1 MLRPRWFAS
10 AHASPFPTFCPL
22 SPAFCHLHAVLVD
35 LGADVSYYRAGFT
48 SGRIQVLLIRLIF
61 PLLLFICAAAIPAY
75 AHAEE
80 TLALNSPV
88 TFQSPATEGPAPEW
102 LPTARDIRI
111 ELIPQS
117 DPKTH
122 DLWSRIRNGFAMRDF
137 DSKLVAR
144 HEKWYA
150 EHPDYVARMTERARL
165 YLFYITEEVER
176 RGMPSEIALLPMV
189 ESAFNPGAYSASR
202 ASGIW
207 QFIPSTGKKFGM
219 QQNWW
224 YDGRRDVISA
234 TNGALDYLQ
243 NLHNMF
249 GDWELALAAY
259 NCGEGAVL
267 RAQAH
272 NRRRGLPTNYASLK
286 LLKETRNYVPKLMA
300 IKHIIADP
308 ASFGLALQDIPNEPY
323 FAAVPTT
330 KHIDVKLAAQLAD
343 ISEDEFAAL
352 NPAHNRPVILQDNN
366 DYILLPIDK
375 IETFKTNLENYDK
388 PLVSWQSYKPKK
400 GERLDKL
407 APRFGLSVENLKSV
421 NGLSRRGNIST
432 GQTLLVPVNGEETDS
447 EFEAFNMH
455 LAPTDNLKRTKHIVR
470 RGDTLGGLARR
481 YHVSIAKLK
490 KWNGPLKIIRIGQ
503 SIIISQAGSIKPYG
517 LRNKPKDRSSEM
529 AQSGTA
535 NNDSSQGI

>member
-1 MLRPRWFAS
+1 M
-10 AHASPFPTFCPL
+10 
-22 SPAFCHLHAVLVD
+22 
-35 LGADVSYYRAGFT
+35 
-48 SGRIQVLLIRLIF
+48 LLIRLIF
-61 PLLLFICAAAIPAY
+61 SILLFICAAAAPAY
-75 AHAEE
+75 VFAEE

-88 TFQSPATEGPAPEW
+88 TIKPSAAESQAPEW

-111 ELIPQS
+111 ELIPEA
-117 DPKTH
+117 DPKPK
-122 DLWSRIRNGFAMRDF
+122 DLWVRIRGGFALSELR
-137 DSKLVAR
+137 SKLVAR
-144 HEKWYA
+144 HERWYA
-150 EHPDYVARMTERARL
+150 EHPDYVERMVERARL
-165 YLFYITEEVER
+165 YLYYITEEVER

-189 ESAFNPGAYSASR
+189 ESAFNPGAYSTSR

-219 QQNWW
+219 EQNWW

-267 RAQAH
+267 RAQAY
-272 NRRRGLPTNYASLK
+272 NRRHHRPTDYASLK
-286 LLKETRNYVPKLMA
+286 LLRETRNYVPKLLA

-308 ASFGLALQDIPNEPY
+308 ASFGLTLQEIPDQPY

-330 KHIDVKLAAQLAD
+330 KHIDVKLAAQLAG
-343 ISEDEFAAL
+343 ISEEEFAAL

-421 NGLSRRGNIST
+421 NGLSRRGNIAT
-432 GQTLLVPVNGEETDS
+432 GPQVLPATT
-447 EFEAFNMH
+447 
-455 LAPTDNLKRTKHIVR
+455 R
-470 RGDTLGGLARR
+470 
-481 YHVSIAKLK
+481 
-490 KWNGPLKIIRIGQ
+490 W
-503 SIIISQAGSIKPYG
+503 
-517 LRNKPKDRSSEM
+517 
-529 AQSGTA
+529 TA
-535 NNDSSQGI
+535 